1 MLLKLS
7 LQQEYTTGKTDSSIP
22 CIGLYNAALDWIEEL
37 RLTRY
42 NNVTR
47 DSWAMTRDLI
57 WGILLIVLSIL
68 DAYLTGVA
76 LEMGATEFNP
86 VILPEYRANMW
97 LKGLVT
103 AGIVGLILFF
113 DKGKLLKWLNV
124 VMFVVVIWNYLS
136 IAVQRAAG

>member
-1 MLLKLS
+1 
-7 LQQEYTTGKTDSSIP
+7 
-22 CIGLYNAALDWIEEL
+22 
-37 RLTRY
+37 
-42 NNVTR
+42 
-47 DSWAMTRDLI
+47 MTRDLI